1 MGAEFE
7 IHKDFNLL
15 ILSQEPEGQKREV
28 LRKVIQQIRSG
39 YDEPCILYTTV
50 SANWKNILI
59 KDTAICRVLL
69 SYLRRTARNGKTGQ
83 LCLT

>member
-15 ILSQEPEGQKREV
+15 ILSQEPEGQKKVV
-28 LRKVIQQIRSG
+28 LPKVIQQIRSG

-50 SANWKNILI
+50 SAN
-59 KDTAICRVLL
+59 
-69 SYLRRTARNGKTGQ
+69 
-83 LCLT
+83 